1 MSFTAIC
8 CAESVDD
15 GDLSE
20 DGFFLDAAVDPALGP
35 GLLRAG
41 LVAC

>member
-8 CAESVDD
+8 CAESVED
-15 GDLSE
+15 GDLS
-20 DGFFLDAAVDPALGP
+20 GFFLDAAAEAALGP

-41 LVAC
+41 LAV

>member
-8 CAESVDD
+8 CAERVED
-15 GDLSE
+15 GDLS
-20 DGFFLDAAVDPALGP
+20 DFFLDAAEEPALGP

-41 LVAC
+41 LVAL